1 MKKIFYLL
9 SFIAFSSYAQQSIN
23 DFKTTIL
30 PLKFDFQE
38 ENNQYRFNSSL
49 KFELEKL
56 GFKILTTPSIHE
68 INIQSKCDYLYLD
81 VKNLSNS
88 LSTKVQLNFV
98 DCNGNVLFQSEE
110 AKSKEKAKEKAFK
123 EVVKLLMFSIKDI
136 NYQYNG
142 KEAHSSTSEVT
153 SRNQNKFVPF
163 DASQTLYAQKIE
175 NGFQLIDTTP
185 KVVMNMTQTSRP
197 DTFMA
202 EDLINQRSGI
212 VFKKDNLWIYE
223 VVVEGKTLTYT
234 LNIKF

>member
-1 MKKIFYLL
+1 M
-9 SFIAFSSYAQQSIN
+9 
-23 DFKTTIL
+23 
-30 PLKFDFQE
+30 
-38 ENNQYRFNSSL
+38 
-49 KFELEKL
+49 
-56 GFKILTTPSIHE
+56 TTPSIHE

-88 LSTKVQLNFV
+88 LSTKVLLNFV

-123 EVVKLLMFSIKDI
+123 EVVKLLMVSIKDI

-142 KEAHSSTSEVT
+142 KEAHSSSSEVT
-153 SRNQNKFVPF
+153 SINQNKFVPF

-175 NGFQLIDTTP
+175 NGFQLIDTKP
-185 KVVMNMTQTSRP
+185 KLVMNMTQTSRP